1 MADVD
6 LPRILIVD
14 DKDAAQHA
22 LGLQGR
28 AASRA
33 RHPNDVEADDL
44 DWADLVLM
52 DFVIEHWDDRDELDQ
67 VSLRPPNGL
76 ALAAV
81 LREHADS
88 RNGGG
93 DDYTAFAIHTGHIGE
108 ISRRLHTT
116 NRAAHAVARLNNLEW
131 VFDKSDGSRFE
142 RSTELATAVRVI
154 SSAWREVE
162 KDGVE
167 AAVESLLGLSSEFLW
182 HSRALDEVV
191 LCQVPLSEFSAGTN
205 GLLFL
210 RWLLHSVLPYPAFLW
225 AEQWVA
231 ARLRITPAALRTVL
245 DGDSALAS
253 DLTACRYKGILRA
266 FLGSRWWR
274 AGVEQYA
281 WGIRAEC
288 ARDPETFHQKLEERA
303 GTELEHLDIASPVV
317 CIDRDLSP
325 VDDLCSLEDAVR
337 MVPDLWPAYAGTA
350 YATIASVREDAKL
363 AAVVHPLDR
372 ERVADDSDDDDTEE

>member
-1 MADVD
+1 MADVE

-14 DKDAAQHA
+14 DENAEHHT
-22 LGLQGR
+22 LGLQDR

-44 DWADLVLM
+44 DWANLVLM
-52 DFVIEHWDDRDELDQ
+52 DFKIEYWAERDKLDQ
-67 VSLRPPNGL
+67 VSLHPLNGL

-88 RNGGG
+88 QNGDG
-93 DDYTAFAIHTGHIGE
+93 DDYTAFAIHTGHVGE

-116 NRAAHAVARLNNLEW
+116 NKAAHVVARLNNLEW
-131 VFDKSDGSRFE
+131 VFDKSDGTRFE
-142 RSTELATAVRVI
+142 RSTELAAAVYTI
-154 SSAWREVE
+154 SGAWKKVE

-167 AAVESLLGLSSEFLW
+167 AAIKHLLGLDSGILW

-210 RWLLHSVLPYPAFLW
+210 RWLLHSVLPYPTFLW

-231 ARLRITPAALRTVL
+231 ARLRIAPAALRKVL
-245 DGDSALAS
+245 DGESALAD
-253 DLTACRYKGILRA
+253 DLKACRYDGILNG
-266 FLGSRWWR
+266 FLGPRWWR

-281 WGIRAEC
+281 WGIRAEG
-288 ARDPETFHQKLEERA
+288 ARDPDAFHKILVERA
-303 GTELEHLDIASPVV
+303 GAKLEHLDATSPVV
-317 CIDRDLSP
+317 CINRDLSP
-325 VDDLCSLEDAVR
+325 ADELCGLDETVR
-337 MVPDLWPAYAGTA
+337 IVPDLWPAYAGTA
-350 YATIASVREDAKL
+350 YATLASVREDPEF
-363 AAVVHPLDR
+363 AALVHPLDR
-372 ERVADDSDDDDTEE
+372 ERVANDDDDEDAEK

>member
-14 DKDAAQHA
+14 DVDAEQHA
-22 LGLQGR
+22 LGLQDR

-52 DFVIEHWDDRDELDQ
+52 DFMIERWDEREDLEQ
-67 VSLRPPNGL
+67 VALRPPNGL

-88 RNGGG
+88 QNRDG
-93 DDYTAFAIHTGHIGE
+93 DDYTAFAIHTGHVGE
-108 ISRRLHTT
+108 ISRRLHTS
-116 NRAAHAVARLNNLEW
+116 NKAAHVVARLNNLEW
-131 VFDKSDGSRFE
+131 VFDKFDRTRFE
-142 RSTELATAVRVI
+142 RATELGEAVRLI
-154 SSAWREVE
+154 SNSWKEVE
-162 KDGVE
+162 DGGVE
-167 AAVESLLGLSSEFLW
+167 AALERLLGLNGEVRW
-182 HSRALDEVV
+182 HARAFDDVV

-210 RWLLHSVLPYPAFLW
+210 RWLLHSILPYPTFLW

-231 ARLRITPAALRTVL
+231 ARFRLTPSSLRTVL
-245 DGDSALAS
+245 DGESSLAA
-253 DLTACRYKGILRA
+253 DINACRYGGILSG
-266 FLGSRWWR
+266 FLGKRWWR

-281 WGIRAEC
+281 WVIRAEGG
-288 ARDPETFHQKLEERA
+288 RDPDSFHKKLEERA
-303 GTELEHLDIASPVV
+303 GGPLERLEIASPVV
-317 CIDRDLSP
+317 CIERDLSP
-325 VDDLCSLEDAVR
+325 ADVLCSLEDAVR

-350 YATIASVREDAKL
+350 YAPIASVKDDAEF

-372 ERVADDSDDDDTEE
+372 ERIRDDDDDAEE

>member
-14 DKDAAQHA
+14 DVDAAQHA
-22 LGLQGR
+22 LGLQDR
-28 AASRA
+28 AQSRA

-52 DFVIEHWDDRDELDQ
+52 DFMIEHWDDREALDQ
-67 VSLRPPNGL
+67 VALRPPNGL

-88 RNGGG
+88 QNGDG
-93 DDYTAFAIHTGHIGE
+93 DDYTAFAIHTGHVGE
-108 ISRRLHTT
+108 ISRRLHTS
-116 NRAAHAVARLNNLEW
+116 NKAAHVVARLNNLEW
-131 VFDKSDGSRFE
+131 VFDKSDGTRFE
-142 RSTELATAVRVI
+142 RSTELGSAVRVI
-154 SSAWREVE
+154 SSSWKEVE
-162 KDGVE
+162 DGGVE
-167 AAVESLLGLSSEFLW
+167 AALERLLGLSGEVLW
-182 HSRALDEVV
+182 HSRAFDDVV

-210 RWLLHSVLPYPAFLW
+210 RWLLHSILPYPTFLW

-231 ARLRITPAALRTVL
+231 ARLRITPASLRAVL
-245 DGDSALAS
+245 DGES
-253 DLTACRYKGILRA
+253 DLAADINACRYDGILSG
-266 FLGSRWWR
+266 FLGTRWWR

-281 WGIRAEC
+281 WGIRAEG
-288 ARDPETFHQKLEERA
+288 ARDPVAFHKKLEERA
-303 GTELEHLDIASPVV
+303 GGELERLEIASPVV
-317 CIDRDLSP
+317 CIERDLSP
-325 VDDLCSLEDAVR
+325 ADELCSLEDAVR

-350 YATIASVREDAKL
+350 YATIARVRDDAEF

-372 ERVADDSDDDDTEE
+372 ERIADDDDDDAEE

>member
-14 DKDAAQHA
+14 DDDAAQHA

-28 AASRA
+28 AEART

-52 DFVIEHWDDRDELDQ
+52 DFRIEHWDDREALDQ
-67 VSLRPPNGL
+67 VALRPPNGL

-88 RNGGG
+88 QNADG
-93 DDYTAFAIHTGHIGE
+93 DDYTAFAIHTGHVGE
-108 ISRRLHTT
+108 ISRRLHTS
-116 NRAAHAVARLNNLEW
+116 NKAAHVIARLNNLEW
-131 VFDKSDGSRFE
+131 VFDKSDGTRFE
-142 RSTELATAVRVI
+142 RSTELGAAVRAI
-154 SSAWREVE
+154 SNSWKEVE
-162 KDGVE
+162 HGGVE
-167 AAVESLLGLSSEFLW
+167 AALERLLDLNGDMLW
-182 HSRALDEVV
+182 QSRAFDDVV

-210 RWLLHSVLPYPAFLW
+210 RWLLHSILPYPTFLW

-231 ARLRITPAALRTVL
+231 ARFGITPSSLRTVL
-245 DGDSALAS
+245 DGES
-253 DLTACRYKGILRA
+253 DLAADIDACRYSGILRG
-266 FLGSRWWR
+266 FLGPRWWR

-281 WGIRAEC
+281 WDIRANE
-288 ARDPETFHQKLEERA
+288 ARDPDAFHQKLEERA
-303 GTELEHLDIASPVV
+303 GDTLERLAIASPVV
-317 CIDRDLSP
+317 CIERDLSTA
-325 VDDLCSLEDAVR
+325 DELCSLEDAVR

-350 YATIASVREDAKL
+350 YATIASVKDDPEF

-372 ERVADDSDDDDTEE
+372 ERIADHDEDDAEG

>member
-14 DKDAAQHA
+14 DVDAAQHA
-22 LGLQGR
+22 LGLQDR
-28 AASRA
+28 AESRA

-52 DFVIEHWDDRDELDQ
+52 DFMIEHWDDREALDQ
-67 VSLRPPNGL
+67 VALRPPNGL

-88 RNGGG
+88 QNGDG
-93 DDYTAFAIHTGHIGE
+93 DDYTAFAIHTGHVGE
-108 ISRRLHTT
+108 ISRRLHTS
-116 NRAAHAVARLNNLEW
+116 NKAAHVVARLNNLEW
-131 VFDKSDGSRFE
+131 VFDKSDGTRFE
-142 RSTELATAVRVI
+142 RSTELGSAVRVI
-154 SSAWREVE
+154 SGSWKEVE
-162 KDGVE
+162 DGGVE
-167 AAVESLLGLSSEFLW
+167 AALERLLGLSGEVLW
-182 HSRALDEVV
+182 HSRAFDDVV

-210 RWLLHSVLPYPAFLW
+210 RWLLHSVLPYPTFLW

-231 ARLRITPAALRTVL
+231 ARLRITPGSLRAVL
-245 DGDSALAS
+245 DGES
-253 DLTACRYKGILRA
+253 DLAADINACRYDGILSG
-266 FLGSRWWR
+266 FLGTRWWR

-281 WGIRAEC
+281 WGIRAEG
-288 ARDPETFHQKLEERA
+288 ARDPDAFHKKLEERA
-303 GTELEHLDIASPVV
+303 GGELERLEIASPVV
-317 CIDRDLSP
+317 CIERDLSP
-325 VDDLCSLEDAVR
+325 ADELCSLEDAVR

-350 YATIASVREDAKL
+350 YATIASVRDDAEF

-372 ERVADDSDDDDTEE
+372 ERIADDDDDDAEE